1 MALSVK
7 HAKRSCSLSSPRCM
21 MFHTVTD
28 YGEKYDEVQQ
38 TSIEKTITK
47 SAGPLSSDGY
57 TAATATLLFV
67 CSLQEVSR
75 ITLATTRLQ

>member
-1 MALSVK
+1 M
-7 HAKRSCSLSSPRCM
+7 SSPRCM

-57 TAATATLLFV
+57 PAATATLLFV
-67 CSLQEVSR
+67 CSLQEVGR